1 MHLRYCLLVIAVGLA
16 RAGAAFAF
24 TSDGIAAL
32 ANFQAVSGELN
43 EVQSKKFFDT
53 LAESRMLQRSEL
65 SPQTIDAIGDVIART
80 NGGDERRSEY
90 LDGFYGLWSRVGIDV
105 DPLGFANLED
115 RIARKQGEPQPFG
128 TLARGKADYPVAD
141 AQRIYAAARDM
152 IGLEPRTPAAP
163 IHGKA
168 TLAMAKPLHP
178 TLSALRAE
186 LMRLGSLDQEARRE
200 PAGGFQ
206 GGDEKA
212 FVKRMS
218 DTDAYTLPRV
228 KAIFDRYGIPSPMQ
242 VGRSGTHAAFL
253 LIQHAV
259 NEPGLMRGAVAQAK
273 QLTDRGQLPGID
285 YALLSDRVDCVLD
298 HRPQQFGTQGS
309 RDPKSY
315 WYCPIADPEHVNQ
328 RRAALHMAPLAKE
341 RIYGKAG

>member
-1 MHLRYCLLVIAVGLA
+1 MHLRYGLLIAAVGLA
-16 RAGAAFAF
+16 RAGTAYAD
-24 TSDGIAAL
+24 TPDGIPAL
-32 ANFQAVSGELN
+32 ANFQAVSGGLN
-43 EVQSKKFFDT
+43 EVQSKNFFDT
-53 LAESRMLQRSEL
+53 LAESRILQRSEL
-65 SPQTIDAIGDVIART
+65 SPRTIDAIGDIIART
-80 NGGDERRSEY
+80 NGDERKSEY

-115 RIARKQGEPQPFG
+115 RIARKQGEPQQFG

-152 IGLEPRTPAAP
+152 IGLDPRTPAAP
-163 IHGKA
+163 IRGKA
-168 TLAMAKPLHP
+168 TLAMAKPSHP
-178 TLSALRAE
+178 TLPALRAE
-186 LMRLGSLDQEARRE
+186 LMRLGSMDQEARRE
-200 PAGGFQ
+200 PAGGFE

-212 FVKRMS
+212 FIKRMS

-228 KAIFDRYGIPSPMQ
+228 RAIFDRYGIPSPMQ

-253 LIQHAV
+253 LIQHAI
-259 NEPGLMRGAVAQAK
+259 NDPALMRGAVAQAK
-273 QLTDRGQLPGID
+273 QLTNRGQLPGID

-315 WYCPIADPEHVNQ
+315 CPIADPEHVNR
-328 RRAALHMAPLAKE
+328 RRAALHMSPLTKE